1 MLQYLPFPSPTAG
14 TKANHKKI
22 WKWSKQ
28 LMFTAG
34 IVGKT
39 LSLDTKLFLK
49 YDGVMLFK
57 ILNVEEEEFILQFY

>member
-1 MLQYLPFPSPTAG
+1 
-14 TKANHKKI
+14 
-22 WKWSKQ
+22 
-28 LMFTAG
+28 MFTAG